1 MSRSDE
7 IMNYEQSLNNLNQ
20 EETKIVDIDKITPPD
35 YFSLRKI
42 KDLLEEKLPPDTF
55 KELNDAIFQEENILE
70 VETSINNPIFLG
82 QKRKKKEK
90 KITINDS
97 DQSIDK
103 EKQKDISKGKHDK
116 YCGDNIMKKIK
127 LKVMESFLQFENNV
141 INNSLSKTKLINY
154 KKIIRPFNKN
164 SEKFEDLL
172 KIINYK
178 KILRLEKKTNLS
190 ELYMSF
196 HQLFINDNISRKYSL
211 LNPDSN
217 KLIIENILKEEHK
230 NKDIALAMNMKFKD
244 WIDIFT
250 YKKDIS
256 SILNLDNESS
266 INFEQCIEH
275 VDNLILEIYRKNQN
289 DNYIL
294 YLLIYLYNYERW
306 FAVKKGRNRV
316 SRNSEIRNI

>member
-1 MSRSDE
+1 
-7 IMNYEQSLNNLNQ
+7 
-20 EETKIVDIDKITPPD
+20 
-35 YFSLRKI
+35 
-42 KDLLEEKLPPDTF
+42 
-55 KELNDAIFQEENILE
+55 
-70 VETSINNPIFLG
+70 
-82 QKRKKKEK
+82 
-90 KITINDS
+90 
-97 DQSIDK
+97 
-103 EKQKDISKGKHDK
+103 
-116 YCGDNIMKKIK
+116 MKKIK

-172 KIINYK
+172 KIKIINYK

-196 HQLFINDNISRKYSL
+196 KQLFTNDNISRKYSL

-217 KLIIENILKEEHK
+217 KLIIGNILKEENK

-256 SILNLDNESS
+256 SIINLDNESS

-275 VDNLILEIYRKNQN
+275 VDKLILEIYRKNQN

-294 YLLIYLYNYERW
+294 YFLIYLYNYERW
-306 FAVKKGRNRV
+306 FAVKRGSNRV
-316 SRNSEIRNI
+316 SRNSEIRGI